1 MKKKNSPMNIYICS
15 MFVGT
20 NSTIG
25 SRAALFRRFF
35 VMSIFGLL
43 TAHGASGSPAPT
55 TAWGDGKFQVDVAS
69 VVQNSNIVLGQPNVG
84 PTNAMPLGN
93 GNLGAAVW
101 IDSSGNLTTQL
112 NRADT
117 LPGRLSPGWV
127 TIPLN
132 TLTQASDYKGV
143 LNLYDGEL
151 VQSGGG
157 ITAITYVDSDQD
169 RLVFDITG
177 ANPGVAQTVHLTL
190 WAHSP
195 TSAYLFNAVSSRH
208 PTAYVWGQTNAA
220 LAETWIDA
228 TPADAPGAND
238 LATNDIGGSHQTF
251 GSLAGVTVEGNDV
264 QASIDAPNSQG
275 DTGVTV
281 TFKPRSDGSFRILVA
296 CPQWR
301 GGSVQEVETALREAL
316 APSSVNLANS
326 HRVHWHNFW
335 NQVGLIHLNSSD
347 GVAEYMENLRLINLY
362 AAAGETGTDHPGSQA
377 GIADL
382 YLSAQDNVR
391 WDPAAFWHWNLRM
404 QVAANLG
411 AGLPELNQ
419 SFFNLYCGNLTNLEA
434 WTHAHMA
441 NQSGP
446 LPGIG
451 VPETMRY
458 NGNGWALGWTFYD
471 PSGWTDYLTNP
482 AHMINGCDSSAL
494 PGYNSRTLTT
504 GAEVSLWIW
513 QQFLATDDY
522 QFLANNYPFMRQSA
536 LFLLAYAGTGTD
548 GLLHTYP
555 SNAHET
561 QWDVHDPTTDI
572 AAMSAL
578 FPAVI
583 QSATLLGKDPDVVS
597 ELKAALSKLL
607 QFPRTDIATQS
618 RLLPPSED
626 ASGQD
631 IIGPSYDPSATM
643 HNGENIG
650 LEPVWPYNVIGD
662 TSPLFSLAIRTYY
675 NRPNTYAADWSF
687 DPIQAA
693 RLQLGNEVKQTLLTV
708 TGKYQKYPNGFAQ
721 GADQYDF
728 YIEQSGVVA
737 DALQEAFVQD
747 YDGVVRIAPAC
758 PPDWNGAA
766 TVFVQHNTKVDVQ
779 VVNGTPVTVA
789 IETGFTGTIRVRNPW
804 PNNSVQVVSGLDP
817 STKIPAKLDSS
828 NTLTFSVVKGQSY
841 LIETAS
847 NSSLPF
853 QPITSS
859 PATSYKT
866 LSTSSGTVTIGL
878 PSVSQ

>member
-1 MKKKNSPMNIYICS
+1 MTLKTLLPIRSGLRFRSTTISGMVFAK
-15 MFVGT
+15 FGT
-20 NSTIG
+20 NLVSAVNVYIRSGCVSTNATIG

-35 VMSIFGLL
+35 VMSVFGLL

-55 TAWGDGKFQVDVAS
+55 TAWGDGKFQIDVAS

-195 TSAYLFNAVSSRH
+195 TSAYLFDAVSSRH
-208 PTAYVWGQTNAA
+208 PTAYVWGGSNAA

-281 TFKPRSDGSFRILVA
+281 TFKPRSDGSFRILVG

-362 AAAGETGTDHPGSQA
+362 AAAGETCTDHPGSQA

-382 YLSAQDNVR
+382 YLSAEDNVR

-411 AGLPELNQ
+411 AGLPGLNQ

-513 QQFLATDDY
+513 QQFLATDNY
-522 QFLANNYPFMRQSA
+522 QFLANNYPFMRESA

-578 FPAVI
+578 FPAV
-583 QSATLLGKDPDVVS
+583 
-597 ELKAALSKLL
+597 
-607 QFPRTDIATQS
+607 
-618 RLLPPSED
+618 
-626 ASGQD
+626 
-631 IIGPSYDPSATM
+631 
-643 HNGENIG
+643 
-650 LEPVWPYNVIGD
+650 
-662 TSPLFSLAIRTYY
+662 
-675 NRPNTYAADWSF
+675 
-687 DPIQAA
+687 
-693 RLQLGNEVKQTLLTV
+693 KQTLLTL

-766 TVFVQHNTKVDVQ
+766 SVFVQHNTKVDVQ
-779 VVNGTPVTVA
+779 VINGTPVTVA
-789 IETGFTGTIRVRNPW
+789 IQAGFMGTIRVRNPW

-828 NTLTFSVVKGQSY
+828 DTLTFSVLKGQSY

-878 PSVSQ
+878 PAVSQ